1 MIPEDKIL
9 NFHNVDTLV
18 DEYIDYAKDI
28 DKKKIDFSFDLL
40 YKEIRGLRVQ
50 ELMTVIAGAG
60 IGKSALALNFLMN
73 FVKRTNELTILFSL
87 EMSTIGIGERIF
99 QIELDKFGYE
109 IENGF
114 VKEEAEFI
122 QECRDLK
129 TSLNNFI
136 IVTDRIE
143 VHKIPEYLKEI
154 ETIKEKKVRL
164 VGIDYVGLMEND
176 LFVKD
181 EYLRTTDNMKT
192 LYAYA
197 KKLDI
202 AIINLSQTSRAD
214 VKGTKEG
221 LSIYSG
227 KGSGEVEN
235 SSDFLLTLE
244 RIDEPRPDETDKFAY
259 VESLNAENHLF
270 DLMRLTIQK
279 NRRGK
284 RVIIYVIFNRK
295 NLQIKEFEKPPNTD
309 F

>member
-9 NFHNVDTLV
+9 NFHNVSTLV

-73 FVKRTNELTILFSL
+73 FVKRTNELTVLFSL

-114 VKEEAEFI
+114 VKEEADFI

-129 TSLNNFI
+129 TSLSNFI

-143 VHKIPEYLKEI
+143 VHKIPDYLKEI
-154 ETIKEKKVRL
+154 EKIKEKKVRL
-164 VGIDYVGLMEND
+164 VGIDYVGLMENN
-176 LFVKD
+176 LFMKD

-197 KKLDI
+197 KILDI

-244 RIDEPRPDETDKFAY
+244 RIDEPRTDETEKFAY
-259 VESLNAENHLF
+259 VESLNTENHLF

-295 NLQIKEFEKPPNTD
+295 NLRIKEFEKPPLI
-309 F
+309 

>member
-73 FVKRTNELTILFSL
+73 FVKRTNELTVLFSL

-109 IENGF
+109 IESGF

-143 VHKIPEYLKEI
+143 VHKIPDYLKEI
-154 ETIKEKKVRL
+154 EKIKEKKVRL
-164 VGIDYVGLMEND
+164 VGIDYVGLMENN
-176 LFVKD
+176 LFMKD
-181 EYLRTTDNMKT
+181 EYLRTTDNMKI

-244 RIDEPRPDETDKFAY
+244 RIDEPRTDETDKFAY
-259 VESLNAENHLF
+259 VESLNTENHLF

-295 NLQIKEFEKPPNTD
+295 NLRIKEFEKPPL

>member
-73 FVKRTNELTILFSL
+73 FVKRTNELTVLFSL

-109 IENGF
+109 IESGF

-143 VHKIPEYLKEI
+143 VHKIPDYLKEI

-164 VGIDYVGLMEND
+164 VGIDYIGLMENN
-176 LFVKD
+176 LFMKD
-181 EYLRTTDNMKT
+181 EYLRTTDNMKI

-244 RIDEPRPDETDKFAY
+244 RIDEPRTDETDKFAY
-259 VESLNAENHLF
+259 VESLNTENHLF

-295 NLQIKEFEKPPNTD
+295 NLRIKEFEKPPLI
-309 F
+309 

>member
-1 MIPEDKIL
+1 VIPEDKIL

-73 FVKRTNELTILFSL
+73 FVKRTNELTVLFSL

-109 IENGF
+109 IESGF

-143 VHKIPEYLKEI
+143 VHKIPDYLKEI
-154 ETIKEKKVRL
+154 EKIKEKKVRL
-164 VGIDYVGLMEND
+164 VGIDYVGLMENN
-176 LFVKD
+176 LFMKD
-181 EYLRTTDNMKT
+181 EYLRTTDNMKI

-244 RIDEPRPDETDKFAY
+244 RIDEPRTDETDKFAY
-259 VESLNAENHLF
+259 VESLNTENHLF

-295 NLQIKEFEKPPNTD
+295 NLRIKEFEKPPL

>member
-73 FVKRTNELTILFSL
+73 FVKRTNELTVLFSL

-109 IENGF
+109 IESGF

-143 VHKIPEYLKEI
+143 VHKIPDYLKEI

-164 VGIDYVGLMEND
+164 VGIDYIGLMENN
-176 LFVKD
+176 LFMKD
-181 EYLRTTDNMKT
+181 EYLRTTDNMKI

-244 RIDEPRPDETDKFAY
+244 RIDEPRTDETDKFAY
-259 VESLNAENHLF
+259 VESLNTENHLF

-295 NLQIKEFEKPPNTD
+295 NLRIKEFEKPPL

>member
-1 MIPEDKIL
+1 MIQEDKIL
-9 NFHNVDTLV
+9 QFHNVDTLV
-18 DEYIDYAKDI
+18 DEYIDYAEDI

-50 ELMTVIAGAG
+50 ELMTVIAPPG

-73 FVKRTNELTILFSL
+73 YVKRTNELTVLFSL
-87 EMSTIGIGERIF
+87 EMSTVGIGERIF

-114 VKEEAEFI
+114 VKKEEDFI

-129 TSLNNFI
+129 KSLNNFI

-143 VHKIPEYLKEI
+143 VHQIPDYLKEI
-154 ETIKEKKVRL
+154 EKIKEKKVRL
-164 VGIDYVGLMEND
+164 VAIDYVGLMENS
-176 LFVKD
+176 LFMKD
-181 EYLRTTDNMKT
+181 EYLRTTDNMKI
-192 LYAYA
+192 LYAYV

-244 RIDEPRPDETDKFAY
+244 RIDEPREDEKDKFAY
-259 VESLNAENHLF
+259 VESLNIENHLF

-295 NLQIKEFEKPPNTD
+295 NLRIKEFEKPPNTD